1 MATISPAWANPE
13 NPLRRA
19 WGMGPITSTA
29 SGETKARI
37 PLVPRM

>member
-1 MATISPAWANPE
+1 MATMGPARLNPE

-29 SGETKARI
+29 SGEMKARI